1 MNGLKSIPRISII
14 RKILVKTLPKA
25 IVLFP
30 PNEIDSVSH
39 ASKNS
44 SFCKKIDGL
53 TIVRNI
59 DSSNS
64 RGIRSFDP
72 VRYIPLK
79 YDTKYTD
86 FTTYIK

>member
-14 RKILVKTLPKA
+14 LKVFVKTLPKA

-30 PNEIDSVSH
+30 PNEMDKLSQD
-39 ASKNS
+39 SKNS
-44 SFCKKIDGL
+44 SFCINIEGL

-86 FTTYIK
+86 FTIYIK